1 MCAQVNLH
9 PKGGGFSIFR
19 KSGGIFRTFV
29 SWEDCATDLVKR
41 LENPT
46 KCLRFVFLFLKL
58 AFFFFGFLLMF
69 YQLPEVYTAQGG
81 RKRTIKDYEDPKW
94 KQGYDPNA
102 VAIEVINLET
112 VKRMHIT

>member
-1 MCAQVNLH
+1 M
-9 PKGGGFSIFR
+9 GGLCNR
-19 KSGGIFRTFV
+19 SGETTGESHKVPALCI
-29 SWEDCATDLVKR
+29 
-41 LENPT
+41 
-46 KCLRFVFLFLKL
+46 FVFKTSF
-58 AFFFFGFLLMF
+58 FFFFGFLLMF